1 MQQPFQE
8 GMDRLLGAAERPQ
21 GAALDEQV
29 ATERVASTPRA
40 ATFEQFPMTSTS
52 QVSRIAILQ
61 DGMLIVSASFFDRT
75 TPPYLQKR
83 SKKSLLKGEKGGEH
97 CQLVVL
103 LQRGLNP
110 R

>member
-1 MQQPFQE
+1 LIERRALLLTILLHQGEALQQPFQE

-52 QVSRIAILQ
+52 QVSIISILQ
-61 DGMLIVSASFFDRT
+61 DDILIVPAPSFI
-75 TPPYLQKR
+75 
-83 SKKSLLKGEKGGEH
+83 G
-97 CQLVVL
+97 
-103 LQRGLNP
+103 
-110 R
+110 